1 MVKISVDDN
10 SDPWYYLH
18 GRPVCSGIWFICH
31 QDSASLFPYEE
42 SVDIYETFFK
52 VHPNGSE
59 FVKGFLAVRIT
70 DTSILE
76 HSRSICMSSYRWANV
91 KPVQQ
96 VLPAGVEVDFS
107 CPDNYMWFLEHIRKE
122 KKLGW
127 MDFVANVGV
136 NCPTGSVIEYM
147 GGLYAK
153 FPTLGWWTLDLET
166 FEVAR
171 TRGWIFQEMT
181 FGSLEEFGL
190 RALFKQLRGSV
201 CSI

>member
-59 FVKGFLAVRIT
+59 FVKGFVRMT

-127 MDFVANVGV
+127 MDFVANVGL
-136 NCPTGSVIEYM
+136 NCPTGPVIEYM

-153 FPTLGWWTLDLET
+153 FPTLDIPGDDLRTPGRVWTSCA
-166 FEVAR
+166 VQAI
-171 TRGWIFQEMT
+171 TRFRVQYIITSTLVYNM
-181 FGSLEEFGL
+181 
-190 RALFKQLRGSV
+190 
-201 CSI
+201 